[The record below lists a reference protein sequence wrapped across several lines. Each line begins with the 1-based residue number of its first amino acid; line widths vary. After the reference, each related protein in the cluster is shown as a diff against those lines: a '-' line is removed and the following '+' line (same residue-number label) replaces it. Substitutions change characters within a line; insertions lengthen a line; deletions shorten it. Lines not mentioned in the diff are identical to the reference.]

1 MHDGFGAVSLFLENQ
16 PHAATGPLQG
26 LSFAAKDLFDVAGL
40 PTTAG
45 NPDFAERWGL
55 PRRDAWAVA
64 ALKQAGAKLIAKT
77 HTHELAYG
85 ITGINPHFGTPQNP
99 KVLGGIPG
107 GSSSGSAVA
116 VAAELVPVA
125 LGSDTAGSVRIPA
138 SFCGAYA
145 YRPTHGAI
153 PTKGMVPLA
162 PSYDT
167 VGLLAADPELM
178 LRFARVLLADALP
191 VVGFDRAVI
200 LRDALELCAP
210 EAQVATL
217 WVASKLESLGIKIEE
232 KSLGLLQEARET
244 QRVLQGAQAWGF
256 HQKWIEEKQPRLG
269 ADVRRLLEM
278 ASSYS
283 PGEIGRALSE
293 QVRLRSEMGTWL
305 EPGTL
310 VLLPATPS
318 AAPPLADLQESE
330 QALEF
335 RWRTL
340 SLTCYA
346 SVLGVPVVTVP
357 AAQPGEKPIG
367 VQLVG
372 AWGSDRGLLELV
384 QQAWE

>member
-116 VAAELVPVA
+116 VAAGLVPVA

-162 PSYDT
+162 PSYEPW
-167 VGLLAADPELM
+167 GCWP
-178 LRFARVLLADALP
+178 P
-191 VVGFDRAVI
+191 I
-200 LRDALELCAP
+200 L
-210 EAQVATL
+210 
-217 WVASKLESLGIKIEE
+217 S
-232 KSLGLLQEARET
+232 
-244 QRVLQGAQAWGF
+244 
-256 HQKWIEEKQPRLG
+256 
-269 ADVRRLLEM
+269 
-278 ASSYS
+278 
-283 PGEIGRALSE
+283 
-293 QVRLRSEMGTWL
+293 
-305 EPGTL
+305 
-310 VLLPATPS
+310 
-318 AAPPLADLQESE
+318 
-330 QALEF
+330 
-335 RWRTL
+335 
-340 SLTCYA
+340 
-346 SVLGVPVVTVP
+346 
-357 AAQPGEKPIG
+357 
-367 VQLVG
+367 
-372 AWGSDRGLLELV
+372 
-384 QQAWE
+384 